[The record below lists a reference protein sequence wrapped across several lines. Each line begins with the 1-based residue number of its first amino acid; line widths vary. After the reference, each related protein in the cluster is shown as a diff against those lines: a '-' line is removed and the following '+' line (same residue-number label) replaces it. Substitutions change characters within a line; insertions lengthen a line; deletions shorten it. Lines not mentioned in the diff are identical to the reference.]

1 MSIKVG
7 FWNCRGLLSA
17 APELNN
23 YQRGDVDL
31 LFLSETLLRA
41 GSRFYI
47 ENWDVL
53 ARLDFMA
60 ATNARKGSRGLMLL
74 RRKGIRAE
82 VRCVGSSVQESYW
95 VFQVGNLR
103 MVHLYA
109 EPKISPETILARI
122 DAALVGWN
130 TGECIIFGDF
140 NLDVNKA
147 YSRVAWNKIA
157 FSLEAR
163 GLRLQGLET
172 DFTFSGPQGMSK
184 IDHLFVTGNGLV
196 SDLYVLVDFQG
207 SDHKAIGFT
216 FVISEEPTGGDYRWK
231 QTMRWRL
238 NKLAPMSLEEKE
250 ELLERSSSCAS
261 SYLARLHGKLAPLE
275 AGASRE
281 QLDELW
287 EEFLAEV
294 KHLATRFVGK
304 VMPKMP
310 SRTFFTEELL
320 AVKRSLRGMRKVTNR
335 VTGPRREA
343 HLQRMQELY
352 GEYKDL
358 INARRREL
366 IKEYYRKC
374 SYLPVNDM
382 FKLLK
387 RAEKNIKL
395 LKPFLETP
403 GLGEIK
409 DHYASQYA
417 STDEPGVAAKKYRR
431 AYCSDP
437 VSVFTEE
444 EVERC
449 IRKMPNNK
457 AVGEDDLPIELV
469 KLWLPQLR
477 LGITGLFNLFLVSGL
492 VPSRW
497 KKGLIFPVYKEGK
510 DSRLASS

>member
-1 MSIKVG
+1 M
-7 FWNCRGLLSA
+7 
-17 APELNN
+17 
-23 YQRGDVDL
+23 
-31 LFLSETLLRA
+31 
-41 GSRFYI
+41 
-47 ENWDVL
+47 
-53 ARLDFMA
+53 
-60 ATNARKGSRGLMLL
+60 
-74 RRKGIRAE
+74 
-82 VRCVGSSVQESYW
+82 
-95 VFQVGNLR
+95 
-103 MVHLYA
+103 
-109 EPKISPETILARI
+109 
-122 DAALVGWN
+122 
-130 TGECIIFGDF
+130 
-140 NLDVNKA
+140 
-147 YSRVAWNKIA
+147 
-157 FSLEAR
+157 
-163 GLRLQGLET
+163 
-172 DFTFSGPQGMSK
+172 
-184 IDHLFVTGNGLV
+184 
-196 SDLYVLVDFQG
+196 
-207 SDHKAIGFT
+207 
-216 FVISEEPTGGDYRWK
+216 
-231 QTMRWRL
+231 
-238 NKLAPMSLEEKE
+238 
-250 ELLERSSSCAS
+250 
-261 SYLARLHGKLAPLE
+261 E

-281 QLDELW
+281 QVDELW

-304 VMPKMP
+304 VMPKVP
-310 SRTFFTEELL
+310 SRGFFTEELL
-320 AVKRSLRGMRKVTNR
+320 AVKRALRGMRKVTNR

-374 SYLPVNDM
+374 SHLPVNDM

-387 RAEKNIKL
+387 RAEKNMKL
-395 LKPFLETP
+395 LKPVLETP

-444 EVERC
+444 EVDRC

-510 DSRLASS
+510 DSRLASSYRPICLLSHMRKVYERCLLIKTRSKIASSLKYCQFGFLKNRSTMDAGLLLDTILRKRRGKTHVAFLDVKGAYDTVRRDILG